1 MSLRILVI
9 GCGFHG
15 RGIAYELATAP
26 DVDAIRVA
34 DLDGGF
40 ARRVGER
47 IGAEPMELDLHD
59 TYALKQALA
68 DMDLVFNATGPY
80 HYRDNALTVVQ
91 AAIDA
96 GVSYVDMNDD
106 HEPAEALL
114 LDPEW
119 DRRAREAGIAV
130 LTGTGIAP
138 GVTALLARLGIESLD
153 RADRVDVSFAWNY
166 SLQYPAALH
175 HFFRINSGLAPQYID
190 GRYVRPGAFAA
201 REVVDFLPPVGPK
214 EVWYTG
220 VIDPVSLSHT
230 FPQLTT
236 ATAKGAYHQPQA
248 NRLLED
254 MIHWG
259 MTRYDEVAAF
269 GTTPFEFLMAWLR
282 NEEAR
287 ERFDIP
293 TEDIPMPARVDVT
306 GERDGRTIR
315 LSFEAQDFSRRAT
328 TSAAAQAALLVARGE
343 TNFTGVRAPEG
354 CIDPR
359 SFLSVL
365 ATHPDIRF
373 FAWEGDGEPEP
384 ARF

>member
-1 MSLRILVI
+1 MRIVVI

-15 RGIAYELATAP
+15 RGIAYELAEAP

-34 DLDGGF
+34 DLDGVL
-40 ARRVGER
+40 ARRVAER
-47 IGAEPMELDLHD
+47 IGADALELDVHD
-59 TYALKQALA
+59 RPALKQALA
-68 DMDLVFNATGPY
+68 GMDLVFNAIGPY

-91 AAIDA
+91 AAIEA

-114 LDPEW
+114 LDTDW
-119 DRRAREAGIAV
+119 DRRAKEAGIAV

-138 GVTALLARLGIESLD
+138 GVTAVLARLGIEALD
-153 RADRVDVSFAWNY
+153 RADRVEVSFTWNY

-190 GRYVRPGAFAA
+190 RRYVRPGAFAA
-201 REVVDFLPPVGPK
+201 REVVEFLPPVGRK

-230 FPQLTT
+230 FPQLNT

-254 MIHWG
+254 MVHWG
-259 MTRYDEVAAF
+259 MTNYDEVAAF
-269 GTTPFEFLMAWLR
+269 GTSPFEFLMACLR
-282 NEEAR
+282 NESTAA
-287 ERFDIP
+287 RFDIP
-293 TEDIPMPARVDVT
+293 IEDIPMPARVEVT

-315 LSFEAQDFSRRAT
+315 LNYEAQDFSRRAT

-359 SFLSVL
+359 AFLGAL
-365 ATHPDIRF
+365 AEHPDIRF
-373 FAWEGDGEPEP
+373 FAWEGDGAP
-384 ARF
+384 APMVF